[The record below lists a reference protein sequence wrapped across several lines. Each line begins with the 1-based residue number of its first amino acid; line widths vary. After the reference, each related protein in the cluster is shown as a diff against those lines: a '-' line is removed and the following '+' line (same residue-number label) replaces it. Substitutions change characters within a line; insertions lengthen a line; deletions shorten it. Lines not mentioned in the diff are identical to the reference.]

1 MKKKPKIFKDREKI
15 IFQYPKEPGTLQRVD
30 TYLTTRASVSWP
42 SPNVPGY
49 YCILG
54 LKDEPTLTEKK
65 PLVLLAEG
73 QDELMEK
80 FFERLAVTA
89 NRLFCNRIFA
99 NLKHNRGFEDSLY
112 KFVRQRKLEGIRP
125 WDSSEFEDFDH
136 GVSLIRQYKRDN
148 ALIISEK
155 SVLLRQ
161 IQSMTPDDLSEKFEE
176 RFYAVAALCR
186 VLGSFEAYPWHKPA
200 YGTVGFGNF
209 DDRGR
214 GGGGWNGQY
223 QEIIL

>member
-1 MKKKPKIFKDREKI
+1 MKKKPKIFMDREKL
-15 IFQYPKEPGTLQRVD
+15 IFQYSKEPGSMQRVD
-30 TYLTTRASVSWP
+30 TYLTTRAGISWP
-42 SPNVPGY
+42 SPNSPGY

-54 LKDEPTLTEKK
+54 LKDESTLTEKR

-73 QDELMEK
+73 EDELMEK
-80 FFERLAVTA
+80 FFERLSVTA

-99 NLKHNRGFEDSLY
+99 NLEHNKGFEDSLF

-136 GVSLIRQYKRDN
+136 GVSLIRQYKRNN

-155 SVLLRQ
+155 SILLTQ
-161 IQSMTPDDLSEKFEE
+161 IQSMTPDDLSEKFES

-186 VLGSFEAYPWHKPA
+186 VLGSFEAYPWYSPRS
-200 YGTVGFGNF
+200 GTISFGNF
-209 DDRGR
+209 DDRNKSDWDGS
-214 GGGGWNGQY
+214 Y
-223 QEIIL
+223 QEMNF